1 MSTKTTNKEEGIRIT
16 ISIERY
22 LDVRHHPVQKGTFIV
37 KLAYWPPLVLLLLGG
52 AFYFN
57 ERINQEQPSKIT
69 PSTTSPQPEVP
80 AKIEQDTDQ
89 EQPPSTQQEFPAKGK
104 TETEVYKLF

>member
-1 MSTKTTNKEEGIRIT
+1 M
-16 ISIERY
+16 
-22 LDVRHHPVQKGTFIV
+22 

-69 PSTTSPQPEVP
+69 PSTTSPQPKFPE
-80 AKIEQDTDQ
+80 KKEKDTNQ
-89 EQPPSTQQEFPAKGK
+89 EQPSTTQQELPAKDK
-104 TETEVYKLF
+104 AKAYKLF